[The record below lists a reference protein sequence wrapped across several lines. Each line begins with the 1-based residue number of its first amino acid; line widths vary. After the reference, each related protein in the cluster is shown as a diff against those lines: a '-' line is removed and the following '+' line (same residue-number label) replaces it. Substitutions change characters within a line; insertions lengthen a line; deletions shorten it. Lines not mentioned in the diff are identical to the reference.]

1 MKKVVQKWM
10 VVKTADR
17 GRWDR
22 PALCFT
28 FLAIFSFLGF
38 ETFKQVSNYKENQ
51 IYILNSLK
59 LKRDKTPHKKVTFSF
74 SFGNFKLKGSSETPK
89 SKNMQIYF
97 VHFSRG
103 KR

>member
-59 LKRDKTPHKKVTFSF
+59 LKREQNSPQESYLFLF
-74 SFGNFKLKGSSETPK
+74 FWEF
-89 SKNMQIYF
+89 
-97 VHFSRG
+97 
-103 KR
+103 